1 MTRAFGFKIFVQSP
15 SMLMVMVL
23 WCVWVGV
30 VGVWEWR
37 TVGDLFDLLV
47 VEVEGVVQPSQQL

>member
-1 MTRAFGFKIFVQSP
+1 MKRAFGFKIFVQSP
-15 SMLMVMVL
+15 SMLMVL
-23 WCVWVGV
+23 WWVCVGV